1 MLTFLVFD
9 FKRKPCC
16 EAIQEVRE
24 VYGNYEVNKDSL
36 SVCRCRSLFFP
47 HVAGLWYWGAN
58 AIKAAAF
65 FYKVDNIFYDLV

>member
-1 MLTFLVFD
+1 MLTFLVSD
-9 FKRKPCC
+9 FKVNHLVRQFKK
-16 EAIQEVRE
+16 VRE

-36 SVCRCRSLFFP
+36 SVCRCRSLFFL

-65 FYKVDNIFYDLV
+65 F